1 MTSSMKL
8 NSSPKEDM
16 TVGRARIHRAA
27 MDRPEDEVVL
37 LGESVSQVRS
47 SVYTGHIHQVQH

>member
-1 MTSSMKL
+1 
-8 NSSPKEDM
+8 M
-16 TVGRARIHRAA
+16 TVRRARIHRAA
-27 MDRPEDEVVL
+27 MDPPEDEVVL